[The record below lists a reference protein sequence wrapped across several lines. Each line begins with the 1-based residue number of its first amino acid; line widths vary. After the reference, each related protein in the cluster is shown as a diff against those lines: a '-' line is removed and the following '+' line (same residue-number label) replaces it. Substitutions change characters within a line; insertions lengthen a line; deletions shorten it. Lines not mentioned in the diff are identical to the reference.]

1 LLLIWEYVIF
11 PKRESLLKRAKK
23 ARFFNIRMIDSKE
36 IIKRVER
43 IVEPILMEE
52 GLELVDI
59 EFRREKA
66 GWVLR
71 IYIDRRIGGVTL
83 GDCVRVSRE
92 LGELLD
98 VEDFIP
104 YSYNLEVSSP
114 GINRPLRKKEDFE
127 RFRGEWV
134 KLKLMEPIKGRR
146 NVRGRIWG
154 IEGDNILLIVDE
166 QIWEIP
172 YSLIAKAN
180 LDPEI
185 EV

>member
-1 LLLIWEYVIF
+1 MAG
-11 PKRESLLKRAKK
+11 RS
-23 ARFFNIRMIDSKE
+23 ARFFNIKMIDSKE

-43 IVEPILMEE
+43 IVEPILTEE
-52 GLELVDI
+52 GLELVDV
-59 EFRREKA
+59 EFRRERA

-71 IYIDRRIGGVTL
+71 IYIDRRGGGVTL
-83 GDCVRVSRE
+83 GDCVKVSRE

-134 KLKLMEPIKGRR
+134 KVKLMEPIRGRR
-146 NVRGRIWG
+146 NIRGRIWG
-154 IEGDNILLIVDE
+154 MEGEDLLLIVDE
-166 QIWEIP
+166 QLWEIP
-172 YSLIAKAN
+172 HSLIAKAN

>member
-1 LLLIWEYVIF
+1 MLYFQRGKACL
-11 PKRESLLKRAKK
+11 SGQK
-23 ARFFNIRMIDSKE
+23 ARFFNIKMIDSKE

-43 IVEPILMEE
+43 IVEPILIEE

-59 EFRREKA
+59 EFRRERV

-134 KLKLMEPIKGRR
+134 KLKLMEPIRGRR
-146 NVRGRIWG
+146 NIRGRIWG

>member
-1 LLLIWEYVIF
+1 LLE
-11 PKRESLLKRAKK
+11 RAKK
-23 ARFFNIRMIDSKE
+23 ARFFNIEMIDSKKIVE
-36 IIKRVER
+36 RVER
-43 IVEPILMEE
+43 IVEPILREE

-59 EFRREKA
+59 EFRRERA

-71 IYIDRRIGGVTL
+71 VYIDRRGGGVTL

-127 RFRGEWV
+127 SFRGEWV
-134 KLKLMEPIKGRR
+134 KVRLVEPLRGRR
-146 NVRGRIWG
+146 NIRGRIWG
-154 IEGDNILLIVDE
+154 VEEEKVLLIVDE
-166 QIWEIP
+166 ELWEIP